1 MTTNT
6 GQKNLAAFQREK
18 MLVGD
23 PTAAMVGLNHAYS
36 SHYGFKCI
44 LPADADGD
52 LPPYG
57 TPQYFFYFQ
66 DDSWNGVSQDQIKIL
81 KMEVDW
87 NTPTNSTVSLHQ
99 TLYPAAFNSVF
110 TTSWND
116 IVQKNSS
123 QKLDAIS
130 SIFMFRAQYI
140 RWSDYNTVMLCHVTD
155 IDNNNTGGIRW
166 YELREDQATGQFSV
180 YQEGTYAPSDGD
192 SRFVGSIAMDMNGSI
207 GLAYSISG
215 PNSFPSLGYT
225 GRFPWQPLGQM
236 WAQET
241 IAVSGV
247 SAQSGGNR
255 FGDYSHMSLDPN
267 GTTFWFTGEYIGTSG
282 SRRTRIFSFEV
293 QDFVGTPQTQ
303 LNESEMVAY
312 VNNGDLNVELK
323 NVQFDANVEIELFE
337 MNGRSIRKGSG
348 KIMGGMMK
356 HVFDVND
363 LPAATYLVRVGNH
376 DAQRVQKIIIQ

>member
-1 MTTNT
+1 
-6 GQKNLAAFQREK
+6 L
-18 MLVGD
+18 
-23 PTAAMVGLNHAYS
+23 
-36 SHYGFKCI
+36 
-44 LPADADGD
+44 
-52 LPPYG
+52 
-57 TPQYFFYFQ
+57 
-66 DDSWNGVSQDQIKIL
+66 
-81 KMEVDW
+81 
-87 NTPTNSTVSLHQ
+87 
-99 TLYPAAFNSVF
+99 
-110 TTSWND
+110 
-116 IVQKNSS
+116 
-123 QKLDAIS
+123 
-130 SIFMFRAQYI
+130 
-140 RWSDYNTVMLCHVTD
+140 
-155 IDNNNTGGIRW
+155 
-166 YELREDQATGQFSV
+166 
-180 YQEGTYAPSDGD
+180 
-192 SRFVGSIAMDMNGSI
+192 
-207 GLAYSISG
+207 
-215 PNSFPSLGYT
+215 
-225 GRFPWQPLGQM
+225 
-236 WAQET
+236 
-241 IAVSGV
+241 